1 MTRVLKDNGD
11 SYDTV
16 QMNVQN
22 LIVQYV
28 NYGSVKG
35 DTKHRRTCD
44 LVGEGKCDYFI
55 NGQHVTGTWSRPTAD
70 DYTQYLLDDGSLVI
84 LEPGS
89 TWIAV
94 HPNDTTAAVE

>member
-1 MTRVLKDNGD
+1 
-11 SYDTV
+11 
-16 QMNVQN
+16 MNVQN

-55 NGQHVTGTWSRPTAD
+55 NGQHVTGKWSRPTAD
-70 DYTQYLLDDGSLVI
+70 DFTSYFLDDGSLVT
-84 LEPGS
+84 LEPGN

-94 HPNDTTAAVE
+94 HPADVPATIE